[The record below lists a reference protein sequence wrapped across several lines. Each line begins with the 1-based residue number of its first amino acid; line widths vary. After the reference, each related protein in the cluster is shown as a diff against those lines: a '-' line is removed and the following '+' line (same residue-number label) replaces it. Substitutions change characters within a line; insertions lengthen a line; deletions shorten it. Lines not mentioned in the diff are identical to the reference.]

1 MRLFKTFRLFK
12 NNFNFVTK
20 DTEIKSQ
27 LNYNKIK
34 GRIFLVI
41 SIGFDKIVLIYF
53 LFTFYLL
60 LLLYS
65 YIRSDFYE

>member
-1 MRLFKTFRLFK
+1 LRLFKTFRLFK

-53 LFTFYLL
+53 LFTFT
-60 LLLYS
+60 
-65 YIRSDFYE
+65 II

>member
-1 MRLFKTFRLFK
+1 MRLFTTFRLSK

-53 LFTFYLL
+53 LFTFT
-60 LLLYS
+60 
-65 YIRSDFYE
+65 II

>member
-1 MRLFKTFRLFK
+1 MRLFKTFRLYK

-53 LFTFYLL
+53 LFTFT
-60 LLLYS
+60 
-65 YIRSDFYE
+65 II

>member
-1 MRLFKTFRLFK
+1 MRLFKTFRLSK

-53 LFTFYLL
+53 LFT
-60 LLLYS
+60 LLYS

>member
-1 MRLFKTFRLFK
+1 MRLFKTFRLLK

-34 GRIFLVI
+34 ERIFLVI

-53 LFTFYLL
+53 LFTFT
-60 LLLYS
+60 
-65 YIRSDFYE
+65 II

>member
-1 MRLFKTFRLFK
+1 LRLFKTFRLSK

-53 LFTFYLL
+53 LFTFT
-60 LLLYS
+60 
-65 YIRSDFYE
+65 II

>member
-12 NNFNFVTK
+12 NNFNFITK

-53 LFTFYLL
+53 LFTFT
-60 LLLYS
+60 
-65 YIRSDFYE
+65 II

>member
-1 MRLFKTFRLFK
+1 MRLFKTFRLSK

-34 GRIFLVI
+34 GKIFLVI

-53 LFTFYLL
+53 Y
-60 LLLYS
+60 Y
-65 YIRSDFYE
+65 YIAI

>member
-1 MRLFKTFRLFK
+1 LRLFKTFRLSK

-34 GRIFLVI
+34 GRIF
-41 SIGFDKIVLIYF
+41 F
-53 LFTFYLL
+53 
-60 LLLYS
+60 S
-65 YIRSDFYE
+65 YINWF

>member
-1 MRLFKTFRLFK
+1 MLVKTIIFIANHNVKRRGFLGGLVFAFIQNISFIQ

-34 GRIFLVI
+34 GRIF
-41 SIGFDKIVLIYF
+41 F
-53 LFTFYLL
+53 
-60 LLLYS
+60 
-65 YIRSDFYE
+65 

>member
-1 MRLFKTFRLFK
+1 MRLFKTFRLSK

-41 SIGFDKIVLIYF
+41 SFDFDKIVLIYF
-53 LFTFYLL
+53 LFTFT
-60 LLLYS
+60 
-65 YIRSDFYE
+65 II

>member
-53 LFTFYLL
+53 LFTFT
-60 LLLYS
+60 
-65 YIRSDFYE
+65 II

>member
-34 GRIFLVI
+34 GKIFLVI

-53 LFTFYLL
+53 LFTFT
-60 LLLYS
+60 
-65 YIRSDFYE
+65 II

>member
-1 MRLFKTFRLFK
+1 MFIANHNVKRRGFLGGLVFAFIQNISFIQ

-34 GRIFLVI
+34 GRIF
-41 SIGFDKIVLIYF
+41 F
-53 LFTFYLL
+53 
-60 LLLYS
+60 
-65 YIRSDFYE
+65 

>member
-1 MRLFKTFRLFK
+1 MRLFKTFRLSK

-41 SIGFDKIVLIYF
+41 AIGFDKIVLIYF
-53 LFTFYLL
+53 LFTFT
-60 LLLYS
+60 
-65 YIRSDFYE
+65 II

>member
-1 MRLFKTFRLFK
+1 MRLFKTFRLLK

-53 LFTFYLL
+53 LFTFT
-60 LLLYS
+60 
-65 YIRSDFYE
+65 II

>member
-1 MRLFKTFRLFK
+1 MRLFKTFRLSK

-53 LFTFYLL
+53 LIIFT
-60 LLLYS
+60 
-65 YIRSDFYE
+65 IK

>member
-34 GRIFLVI
+34 ERIFLVI

-53 LFTFYLL
+53 LFTFT
-60 LLLYS
+60 
-65 YIRSDFYE
+65 II

>member
-1 MRLFKTFRLFK
+1 MFIANHNIKRRGLLGVLVFAFIQNISFIQ

-34 GRIFLVI
+34 GRIF
-41 SIGFDKIVLIYF
+41 F
-53 LFTFYLL
+53 
-60 LLLYS
+60 
-65 YIRSDFYE
+65 

>member
-1 MRLFKTFRLFK
+1 MRLFKTFRLSK

-53 LFTFYLL
+53 LFTFTN
-60 LLLYS
+60 
-65 YIRSDFYE
+65 I

>member
-34 GRIFLVI
+34 GRIFLII

-53 LFTFYLL
+53 LFTFT
-60 LLLYS
+60 
-65 YIRSDFYE
+65 II